1 MRTLY
6 FIHWFAL
13 LLMLGQVYQASG
25 SASSANTTYGYIDF
39 QIFNSSSGNSTLNCT
54 ITHLVNSLTSIAAV
68 GQRASVVSIN
78 NSTTSYPRL
87 NLTMAIEVSSTVQ
100 VFIKVSNIGNGSAHS
115 VLVRVDLT
123 DGLKA
128 YYGTFSNSLNSSN
141 ITYSDRLNFNWSI
154 GVLNENASVSL
165 SFDAE
170 ASKDILQVGY
180 NYFDTCCTYKGSWN
194 GSVEYGPFIAEVG
207 LKRVNTYKSSLFYQQ
222 GYTALAFFMALILGF
237 LLVILGFFIYFM
249 IRRKKMVS
257 PDPGGNAKM
266 LLRSKGRQIM
276 LSENEALK
284 KGGHTIHGFSSVSA
298 DESIVTILGMRDKIQ
313 MHREIDSSDIVSTID
328 VDTSIEEERNDVS
341 DVVTVLLIQGFRLN
355 NDITKAQEEAVISNY
370 KRKRSQMDKSQDD
383 EYQRELKRLYKK
395 IAAKNRA
402 MMTHLIQRQRAED
415 IEAANNL
422 QDLPEKERAAVL
434 ELLDK
439 QHQTEQDE
447 ETYRLKLQQDEAS
460 EKLRKEF
467 AVRKR
472 MGLKELHLQ
481 LMQDT
486 KEQGQ
491 LSKKQ
496 ADWLMN
502 EHRKNQKV
510 LEKMY
515 DEEISRQR
523 MVLEEKLAR
532 RKNLAQMS
540 EIHEDDQT
548 DILNTMAGQQLDL
561 LVKLKKQGAVDA
573 SLAARLTEEARIEL
587 LAIKDKHEKEKLRQE
602 AELHKRLSLLKKQR
616 LSALAN
622 QHQLELSEFDK
633 KHQAMQAE
641 GPVDP
646 LFYAEERLKILS
658 QQRVEKNNIEN
669 ELDEEHAQEL
679 MILRKEIETQT
690 EDELKKAET
699 RLREKLPNDEKT
711 LESVQRLSKQ
721 HDKALREL
729 RAGQDKNRQLQM
741 AHFEEKL
748 AKNRESWNQRKE
760 AEKVEQQ
767 QLRDY
772 EDRVVR
778 KLIDSQVTMSDEDRD
793 RILKEHEK
801 HMVQLENSLTLNK
814 LRQKRMVEEKLAL
827 KRAQQLEKLQQKQEM
842 EREKQRRA
850 ANNDAE
856 ESDEDSTK
864 AKVELMKKH
873 LEQKVSV
880 LQGQKLSW
888 DEEMENI
895 RIEMV
900 KERSLSLKEQEER
913 LGALIASL
921 QIEKAKQIARIEEQQ
936 RAIHNLKSNLIN
948 DLSDRGI
955 LSNPECQAFL
965 NKHYEQREQ
974 LNRKI
979 EAQKEKQEKVL
990 KKRLQERL
998 EQREKSMLE
1007 AQDAELRNLVA
1018 PNKTA
1023 TKIKKMLLIHKHMVD
1038 MENFRNQLDR
1048 EISQTLEEVQHQ
1060 NEIVRMQALQEQELQ
1075 FIGGLVKI
1083 GQFNKE
1089 ELNTVLGILYPNK
1102 TDADISDILVKI
1114 YDPSTAEKNGNT
1126 TPQAT
1131 PLSKK
1136 SSSLVSRIQA
1146 AQMPS
1151 ADSRPS
1157 SRLSDSQSARKSMQK
1172 KKKPSLAQEDIYNQ
1186 SALDEDI
1193 SENFNRNS
1201 QEQYTDDEEIV
1212 EAEMVRRPQPA
1223 RLPPLSTQLDK
1234 KPKKKKKKNFL
1245 RKAVQD
1251 NDDDDLL

>member
-1 MRTLY
+1 MRSLY
-6 FIHWFAL
+6 YRHWLAL
-13 LLMLGQVYQASG
+13 LLLLGQVLQVSG
-25 SASSANTTYGYIDF
+25 NASSANTTYKNISF
-39 QIFNSSSGNSTLNCT
+39 ETFLSSSGYSTLNCS
-54 ITHLVNSLTSIAAV
+54 ITHLVNSPTSPSSV

-78 NSTTSYPRL
+78 NSTITYPRL

-100 VFIKVSNIGNGSAHS
+100 VFIQVSNIGNGSAHS

-123 DGLKA
+123 QGLKA
-128 YYGTFSNSLNSSN
+128 YYGTFPNSSN
-141 ITYSDRLNFNWSI
+141 ITYNDRLKFNWSI
-154 GVLNENASVSL
+154 GMLNENASVSL
-165 SFDAE
+165 SFEAE
-170 ASKDILQVGY
+170 ASKDILQAGF
-180 NYFDTCCTYKGSWN
+180 NYFDASCTYKGSGN
-194 GSVEYGPFIAEVG
+194 ASDEYGPFIAEVG
-207 LKRVNTYKSSLFYQQ
+207 LKRINTYKDNLFYQQ
-222 GYTALAFFMALILGF
+222 GFTVLSFFMALILGF

-257 PDPGGNAKM
+257 PDQGPNDKK
-266 LLRSKGRQIM
+266 LLRNKGRQIM
-276 LSENEALK
+276 LSEDEALK
-284 KGGHTIHGFSSVSA
+284 KGGHTIHGFSTVSA
-298 DESIVTILGMRDKIQ
+298 DESIVSILGMRDKMQ
-313 MHREIDSSDIVSTID
+313 MHREIDSSDILSTID
-328 VDTSIEEERNDVS
+328 VDTSIEEERNNIS
-341 DVVTVLLIQGFRLN
+341 DVATVLLIQGFRFN
-355 NDITKAQEEAVISNY
+355 NDITKAQEDAVISNY
-370 KRKRSQMDKSQDD
+370 KRKRSQMDKTQDD
-383 EYQRELKRLYKK
+383 EYKRELKRLYKK

-402 MMTHLIQRQRAED
+402 MMAHLMQRQRAE
-415 IEAANNL
+415 ENEVANNL
-422 QDLPEKERAAVL
+422 RDLPEKERTAFL

-447 ETYRLKLQQDEAS
+447 ETYRLKLQQDEES

-502 EHRKNQKV
+502 EHRKNQKG
-510 LEKMY
+510 LEKLY

-532 RKNLAQMS
+532 RKNLAHMS
-540 EIHEDDQT
+540 ESHEDDQT
-548 DILNTMAGQQLDL
+548 DILNTMAGHHLDL
-561 LVKLKKQGAVDA
+561 LVKLKKQGMVDA
-573 SLAARLTEEARIEL
+573 SQAAKLTEEARQEL
-587 LAIKDKHEKEKLRQE
+587 LAIKDKFEKEKLRQE

-633 KHQAMQAE
+633 KHQGLQAE

-658 QQRVEKNNIEN
+658 QQRIEKNNIEN

-679 MILRKEIETQT
+679 TTLRKEIETQT

-699 RLREKLPNDEKT
+699 RLREKLPSDEKT
-711 LESVQRLSKQ
+711 LDSVQRLLKQ
-721 HDKALREL
+721 HDKELREL
-729 RAGQDKNRQLQM
+729 RAGQNKNRQLQM
-741 AHFEEKL
+741 VHFEEKL

-778 KLIDSQVTMSDEDRD
+778 KLINSQVTMSDEDRD

-827 KRAQQLEKLQQKQEM
+827 KRARQLEKLQQKQEM
-842 EREKQRRA
+842 EREKQQRA
-850 ANNDAE
+850 IDNNAE
-856 ESDEDSTK
+856 ESDEDSKK

-873 LEQKVSV
+873 VEQKVSV
-880 LQGQKLSW
+880 LHGQKLSW

-900 KERSLSLKEQEER
+900 KERTLSLKEQEER
-913 LGALIASL
+913 LGAMIASL
-921 QIEKAKQIARIEEQQ
+921 QMEKAKQLAKIEEQQ
-936 RAIHNLKSNLIN
+936 RAIHGLKSNLIN

-974 LNRKI
+974 LNSKI
-979 EAQKEKQEKVL
+979 EAQKDKQEKVL

-1048 EISQTLEEVQHQ
+1048 EISQTLEEVQRQ

-1089 ELNTVLGILYPNK
+1089 ELNTVLGILYPHK

-1114 YDPSTAEKNGNT
+1114 YDPRTVEKDGNT
-1126 TPQAT
+1126 TQQAT
-1131 PLSKK
+1131 HLSRKT
-1136 SSSLVSRIQA
+1136 SSLVSRIQA
-1146 AQMPS
+1146 AQMPT

-1157 SRLSDSQSARKSMQK
+1157 SRLSDTQSAKKSIK
-1172 KKKPSLAQEDIYNQ
+1172 KKKPSLASEDIYNH

-1193 SENFNRNS
+1193 SEQYNRTAHAH
-1201 QEQYTDDEEIV
+1201 YTDDEEIV
-1212 EAEMVRRPQPA
+1212 EAEMIRRPQPA
-1223 RLPPLSTQLDK
+1223 RLPPLSTGTDK

-1245 RKAVQD
+1245 KKAQTIQD
-1251 NDDDDLL
+1251 DDDDLL